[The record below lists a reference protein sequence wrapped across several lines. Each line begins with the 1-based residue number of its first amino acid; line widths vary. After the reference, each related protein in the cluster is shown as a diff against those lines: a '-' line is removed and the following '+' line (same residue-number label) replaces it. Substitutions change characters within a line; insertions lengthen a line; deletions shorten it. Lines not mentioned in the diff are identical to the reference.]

1 MKKSVRLL
9 KVLASLRPKP
19 YRSHVAPRINLEG
32 RWVERLGFNY
42 GDPITVSVQPKRLV
56 ITQEDKYDSEKA
68 HRQILDLST
77 VDPLDVIVQYKDGF
91 DIWRKEVIKAEKN
104 GRYYTVTSIPYKLT
118 GLAMGDV
125 IKVDRQ
131 LGHLFFNRVIRYGP
145 NQTIQVQF
153 IDARYVEHQ
162 LVKLIEV
169 AGCQAIKRL
178 SGRLT
183 INMPL
188 KADSKELMDFL
199 KYGEKERYWNF
210 KMPTRGVL

>member
-19 YRSHVAPRINLEG
+19 YHAQVAPRINLEG

-42 GDPITVSVQPKRLV
+42 GDQITVSVEPKRLV
-56 ITQEDKYDSEKA
+56 VTQEDKYDSEKA

-77 VDPLDVIVQYKDGF
+77 VDPLDVIVQYKDGL
-91 DIWRKEVIKAEKN
+91 DIWRKEVIKAQKN
-104 GRYYTVTSIPYKLT
+104 GRYYTITSIPYKLSS
-118 GLAMGDV
+118 LAMGDV

-131 LGHLFFNRVIRYGP
+131 LGHLFFNRVIRFGP

-153 IDARYVEHQ
+153 IDRYAERQ
-162 LVKLIEV
+162 LLKVIEV

-178 SGRLT
+178 NGRLT

-188 KADSKELMDFL
+188 KAESKELIGFL
-199 KYGEKERYWNF
+199 KHGEKERYWNF
-210 KMPTRGVL
+210 KMPTRGAL